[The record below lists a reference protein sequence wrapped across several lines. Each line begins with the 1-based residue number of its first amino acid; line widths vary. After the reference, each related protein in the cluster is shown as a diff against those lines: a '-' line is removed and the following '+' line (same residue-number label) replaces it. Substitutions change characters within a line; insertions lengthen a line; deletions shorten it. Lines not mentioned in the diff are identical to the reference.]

1 MIFDFFFL
9 NIIPFEYRFKSVMNN
24 LKDAIPI
31 KAIVPPKRLDF
42 IAIHKFTRWLKMFIV
57 VVIFQLQ
64 SPSILF
70 YIGLYT
76 NQTFGFYIV

>member
-9 NIIPFEYRFKSVMNN
+9 NIIPFEYRLKSVMNN

-57 VVIFQLQ
+57 VVIL
-64 SPSILF
+64 STSITINPF
-70 YIGLYT
+70 LYWP
-76 NQTFGFYIV
+76 IH